1 MIKFYYGENGEM
13 LAEDENGNVSEIV
26 TMGNYCVP
34 DSELPTQK
42 KRIKELAEKQRKP
55 ERGHR

>member
-1 MIKFYYGENGEM
+1 MTKFYYGKNGEM

-34 DSELPTQK
+34 DDEREAQK
-42 KRIKELAEKQRKP
+42 KHIEELKRKYESKP
-55 ERGHR
+55 PR

>member
-1 MIKFYYGENGEM
+1 MTKFYYGENGEL

-34 DSELPTQK
+34 DDELPAQK
-42 KRIKELAEKQRKP
+42 KRIKKLSKKAKNLLNR
-55 ERGHR
+55 